1 AGRDGRV
8 ALTLVLAVTA
18 TVEASIYVQQRSDL
32 APAVL
37 SNVLVVLPLLSA
49 RRLPGLS
56 AAATTFLTFGI
67 LVASQ
72 APPTSTGLGV
82 LLYLIG
88 KVVVQRGL
96 VWGAPFLAPFLL
108 NAVAPFG
115 GGDAGPGSVAPL
127 LLVAAAILVGES
139 TRKRSEAEAELGA
152 TQEAMAESL
161 QE

>member
-1 AGRDGRV
+1 MRFAPSSGDNADMELAEESQRVLAAAQRLFAGRDGRV

-49 RRLPGLS
+49 RRFPVLS
-56 AAATTFLTFGI
+56 AAATTFLTLGI
-67 LVASQ
+67 LVASK
-72 APPTSTGLGV
+72 APLTATGLGV

-115 GGDAGPGSVAPL
+115 GGDAGPGSVAP
-127 LLVAAAILVGES
+127 
-139 TRKRSEAEAELGA
+139 
-152 TQEAMAESL
+152 
-161 QE
+161 